1 MAIPKLFKPF
11 HHKPSKQV
19 YFDGVPPPHNPIL
32 IAHEEYKIAS
42 SEYGFAPDYPDIVVS
57 IGTGLETE
65 SSRNSQ
71 DTDRISIMS
80 RVKGRASRKTEP
92 SASRGQIASSAV
104 DHNVWDDY
112 LNLQRISAP
121 ASRFV
126 RLDAAFS
133 DDLLLA
139 DGISHMKSLQ
149 NLVRSKIDTDQ
160 IKQLATQ
167 LFATLFYFESLG
179 TSLETSNDQ
188 CLVQGKL
195 LRLCFSNL
203 VQLIL
208 FLNIGHIL
216 CRLPDETPE
225 ICEIGKFLRDGN
237 VRNAHFTFQEHECS
251 PQYFEITTGVVEDM
265 INSLHFRMAKIQIRL
280 SKNLAVVE
288 AVLCLKGEEC
298 SISGFPRSLMHD
310 NSQTRSKMSCETT
323 RIIFLG

>member
-19 YFDGVPPPHNPIL
+19 YFDGVPSPHNPIL

-42 SEYGFAPDYPDIVVS
+42 SEYGFLPDYPDIVVS

-80 RVKGRASRKTEP
+80 RVKGRASRKTKQ

-112 LNLQRISAP
+112 LNLLQISAP
-121 ASRFV
+121 DSRFV
-126 RLDAAFS
+126 RLDATFP
-133 DDLLLA
+133 DDLPPV
-139 DGISHMKSLQ
+139 DDISHMKSFQ
-149 NLVRSKIDTDQ
+149 NLVRSKVNADQ
-160 IKQLATQ
+160 IKQLAAQ

-179 TSLETSNDQ
+179 TSLETSNNQ

-195 LRLCFSNL
+195 LPLCFSNL

-208 FLNIGHIL
+208 FLNLGHIL

-237 VRNAHFTFQEHECS
+237 VRNAHFTFQEHGCN
-251 PQYFEITTGVVEDM
+251 PQHFEITTGVVEDM
-265 INSLHFRMAKIQIRL
+265 ISSLHFRMAKIQIRL
-280 SKNLAVVE
+280 SKKLAVVE
-288 AVLCLKGEEC
+288 AVLCFKGEEC
-298 SISGFPRSLMHD
+298 SISGFPRSLVHD
-310 NSQTRSKMSCETT
+310 NSQTRSKMSRGTT
-323 RIIFLG
+323 KMIFLS